1 MSSTRREGR
10 TREVPWDDLPANTDG
25 LVTGVCKLRLTRLN
39 GLAMIL
45 VRPAGVVANT
55 SRRALNF
62 TFCLLE
68 RFPCEMVVI
77 HPETPGDEKPYRHRE
92 IRLPRALHSWH
103 PSGPR
108 AYT

>member
-1 MSSTRREGR
+1 MGKQGEVAGKRMSSTRREGR
-10 TREVPWDDLPANTDG
+10 TREVPWDDLPANTEG

-62 TFCLLE
+62 TCGGIVQCRILDPLDLE
-68 RFPCEMVVI
+68 GLRAERMM
-77 HPETPGDEKPYRHRE
+77 
-92 IRLPRALHSWH
+92 IRK
-103 PSGPR
+103 
-108 AYT
+108 